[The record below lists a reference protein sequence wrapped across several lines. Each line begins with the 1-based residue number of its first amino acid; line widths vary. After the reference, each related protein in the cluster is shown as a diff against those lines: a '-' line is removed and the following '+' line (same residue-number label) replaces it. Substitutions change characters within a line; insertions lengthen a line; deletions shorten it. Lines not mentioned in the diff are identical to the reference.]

1 MNMFILFMS
10 LALVSVIVYIVF
22 SMLIVHELQKRKV
35 KINFFFL
42 KLYLPKYVH
51 QYKQISLQET
61 GKVGLLFYGWLVS
74 INAALAFAIIGLVL
88 R

>member
-1 MNMFILFMS
+1 MNAFTLFMS
-10 LALVSVIVYIVF
+10 LALAAVVVNIVF
-22 SMLIVHELQKRKV
+22 SMLIVHELQKRNM

-42 KLYLPKYVH
+42 KLYLPKYAH

-61 GKVGLLFYGWLVS
+61 GKVGSLFYGWLVS
-74 INAALAFAIIGLVL
+74 INAAWILAIIGLVS